1 MQLTNSCYS
10 GSGRL
15 TLPGAARNNELDMKE
30 FILLGNKLAATTEAI
45 WPHVITGEVHYG
57 YTSPKEFLLP
67 NGEKTKKLQG
77 QTRWYT
83 NLPVKKECTLKL
95 TKSYYADPTKYPK
108 YEGFDAIEVSRV
120 KDIPYDYEGV
130 MGVPIGFLDHLHPD
144 FRILGTTNGAR
155 GQLTDIFL
163 AHQQDLQFNG
173 NGRDSYTRI
182 FIKRK

>member
-1 MQLTNSCYS
+1 
-10 GSGRL
+10 
-15 TLPGAARNNELDMKE
+15 MKE
-30 FILLGNKLAATTEAI
+30 FILLGNKLAATTEDI

-95 TKSYYADPTKYPK
+95 TKSYYAAPTKYPK

-130 MGVPIGFLDHLHPD
+130 MGVPVGFLDHLHPD
-144 FRILGTTNGAR
+144 FRILGASNGAR

-163 AHQQDLQFNG
+163 AHQQDLHFNG